1 MLEQQNRREGSER
14 YQRGLIKKLETEA
27 EIFRMRA
34 ILETS
39 RLLKEEAIKRVRQIK
54 QLQSTINC

>member
-1 MLEQQNRREGSER
+1 MLEQLNRRESSER
-14 YQRGLIKKLETEA
+14 QRHRLIKKLETEA

-39 RLLKEEAIKRVRQIK
+39 KTLREEAIKRIK
-54 QLQSTINC
+54 QIERLESSINC

>member
-1 MLEQQNRREGSER
+1 MLEQLNRRESSER
-14 YQRGLIKKLETEA
+14 QRQGLIKKLETEA

-39 RLLKEEAIKRVRQIK
+39 KTLREEAIKRIK
-54 QLQSTINC
+54 QIERLQGSINC

>member
-1 MLEQQNRREGSER
+1 MLEQLNRRESSER
-14 YQRGLIKKLETEA
+14 QRHRLIKKLETEA

-39 RLLKEEAIKRVRQIK
+39 KTLREEAIKRIK
-54 QLQSTINC
+54 QIERLQGSINC

>member
-1 MLEQQNRREGSER
+1 MLEQLNRRESSER
-14 YQRGLIKKLETEA
+14 QRQGLIKKLETEA

-39 RLLKEEAIKRVRQIK
+39 KTLREEAIKRTKQIER
-54 QLQSTINC
+54 LQGSINC